1 MKIENLY
8 QKFNVQTEQVKQ
20 AQTQELNQKATQANQ
35 QPAVE
40 RDRVEIS
47 QTARDIKKIESIVK
61 TSPDVRAD
69 KVRAIKEQ
77 IESGTYQVDSKK
89 VANAMLADL
98 LKDIA

>member
-8 QKFNVQTEQVKQ
+8 QKFNVQTEQIKQ
-20 AQTQELNQKATQANQ
+20 AQEINQKNTPQNQ

-47 QTARDIKKIESIVK
+47 QTAKELKKVESIVK
-61 TSPDVRAD
+61 ASPDIRAD

-77 IESGTYQVDSKK
+77 IEAGTYKVDSKK
-89 VANAMLADL
+89 IANAMLTDL